1 MSLVTDP
8 ERTREL
14 LDEMREAGAALPCF
28 CTENSWTTEA
38 ILRATQKAGEE
49 LGVQAPPVSIA
60 FTGAYHR
67 RSNLRNWWLAE
78 DMQTGFA
85 SVMDE
90 IRSLASNGGPYGT
103 CRVLPHLDHGDP
115 DGDDWLMEKHAD
127 EFAMIMYD
135 GGELSFEENVR
146 RTKQYVE
153 SFGDRVV
160 VEGAVAAL
168 KEASEDVDAFG
179 LTTADEAREFLE
191 RTGCD
196 LIVPNVGTEHRASEA
211 GIAEYHPERTQEI
224 ARTTGS
230 VLVLHG
236 TSSLADQELLR
247 LPGDGIVKVNVW
259 TVIERKGA
267 EAMARYLLE
276 NAGDMIPPS
285 ALQEL
290 ADAGLFPQGRVPTPG
305 SNGPQV
311 THFPLVEW
319 RKRWTDRVVQ
329 TLFTIFRSL
338 GYANLP
344 SF

>member
-1 MSLVTDP
+1 MPVVTDP
-8 ERTREL
+8 EQTRDL
-14 LDEMREAGAALPCF
+14 LDEMRQADAALPCF

-38 ILRATQKAGEE
+38 ILRATQQVGEE
-49 LGVQAPPVSIA
+49 LDVKAPPVSVA

-78 DMQTGFA
+78 DMQTGFR
-85 SVMDE
+85 SVTDE
-90 IRSLASNGGPYGT
+90 IRVLASEDGPYAS
-103 CRVLPHLDHGDP
+103 CRVFPHLDHGDP
-115 DGDDWLMEKHAD
+115 DGDQWLMEEHAD

-135 GGELSFEENVR
+135 GGELSFEENVQ
-146 RTKQYVE
+146 RTKNYVE

-168 KEASEDVDAFG
+168 KEASEDVEAFG
-179 LTTADEAREFLE
+179 LTTAGQAREFLE

-211 GIAEYHPERTQEI
+211 GVARYHPERAQEV
-224 ARTTGS
+224 AEAAGP

-236 TSSLADQELLR
+236 TSSLADDELAR

-276 NAGDMIPPS
+276 NAADMVPAS
-285 ALQEL
+285 ALKEL
-290 ADAGLFPQGRVPTPG
+290 ADAGLFPHDRVPR
-305 SNGPQV
+305 SNHPGPQV

-319 RKRWTDRVVQ
+319 RKRWTDQVAS
-329 TLFTIFRSL
+329 TLVNIFKSL
-338 GYANLP
+338 GYANLAG
-344 SF
+344 